1 MNSIIERQEH
11 LEDGFT
17 KRRLLHYNATLMNAY
32 LPNYIIVSDKDGVSI
47 EVDREHFDVGS
58 GTGRSIK
65 DERYSFQNLPNF
77 VHDFTFGQ
85 LSAITDIPFHSVFG
99 KRRDGFDHLTPD
111 TIFKTPAESFFIV
124 EFTTFRGGEGGCR
137 RAAQNKLIKY
147 EVACESRSSSFRI
160 GLFVIAVHREGV
172 WSNLA
177 LEEEEVNELVF
188 RFRTAVDVFEELKKR
203 YPELSGENDELTRAE
218 SELRGIVSSIKL
230 DWERTEAIFPS
241 FKKDVIESFRT
252 FSPDEE
258 YLSRIVTGTIE
269 KAQTDLVRES
279 FAGAMEDPIER
290 MEKNRLECEAAL
302 EKGLQPYYLG
312 REFRPLNKCKSTVQV
327 PAWVTIPGEEGKS
340 LHTLSDLSIQGDS
353 VMCSI
358 WSKVVYEAQ
367 LGLIERMIDDPN
379 AELEMA
385 LEGKIDRPDL
395 RNKYHRVK
403 IDLSLE
409 ESTYIASL
417 GVGGKKMKD
426 NPNVKESRDQSKLP
440 FSLYHNT
447 RDLECF
453 LRDDRIDLF
462 EHEMG
467 LYSPLTED
475 LQLRNLAAEI
485 HQPTLIKREG
495 TNEIINSHRCFM
507 ESQLGSWT
515 QMVSLIGA
523 ELSASVK
530 QHVKPGH
537 FVIKR
542 LLGSGIY
549 LLIKPTCSKSHI
561 FVSFAVE
568 KSKLLY
574 NFSDSHVFRPYE
586 DAGDLLVTDFVSYKL
601 SKLTNLCKTN
611 PLVEASFFFWAECYG
626 LNVWEAQDS
635 LSMGTSTCKDIMFM
649 TKLSMLT
656 LLEDKATTEEL
667 QTMLRYVMMEGFV
680 SQPEVPKP
688 HKMCKKFP
696 KVLRTEL
703 QVLIMNK
710 VVDSMVRIAKGAFS
724 LQKKE
729 GRISWMGMF
738 NPFTG
743 RMTKDLQV
751 IISCCYNGYFK
762 NKEEET
768 EPSALSGLYKKI
780 IELEDQR
787 PESDEYLGAGD
798 PSDPKMHEFSR
809 SYLKKVCEH
818 GKLLLSRVYGQSY
831 KDQIDSAIMREINS
845 ITLERLATL
854 KATSNFGESW
864 YVYKDV
870 KDKSY
875 SRDRLLVKM
884 AKFAKEGKTLAI
896 EKFEDCMREV
906 EDRGAMHICLFKK
919 QQHGGLREIY
929 VLGAEERI
937 IQSVVEAIARSV
949 GRFFHSDTLC
959 NPSNKMRIPE
969 SHGRRARAHCKGPV
983 WTTATS
989 DDARKWNQGHFVTKF
1004 AMMLCEFTHPRW
1016 HPMIIR
1022 GCSMFTNKF
1031 MMMNL
1036 QYLSILDG
1044 RRDLNIED
1052 DFVND
1057 LFEGYHGNKVLP
1069 WIQPGC
1075 TFLRTT
1081 TGMMQGILH
1090 YTSSLLHTLHQEFV
1104 RTLSF
1109 RIFDMKVK
1117 GDMSGKVVVDMMQG
1131 SDDSAML
1138 CSFPSSDDVLLSRC
1152 KVAATI
1158 CFRVKKLLG
1167 VFLAIYPSEKSTQ
1180 NTDFVLE
1187 YNSEFFFHSQH
1198 IRPTIR
1204 WVAASCSLP
1213 EVETLVA
1220 RQEEASNLMTSISEG
1235 GGTFS
1240 LSAMIQQCQCTLH
1253 YLLMGMGMSEL
1264 FQEYRK
1270 AIQRWR
1276 DPGLGF
1282 FLLDNPFCAGLGG
1295 FRHNLFNAVT
1305 RTDLGKVYA
1314 FYLRKVVMRSD
1325 EEEFDDEERCSVSA
1339 GGAIVLSSSLKW
1351 GSRKKFLQLKNR
1363 LEIPEDWIDQ
1373 INENPELLYRAP
1385 KTGDEIILRISEKL
1399 HSPGVISSLS
1409 TGNAVAK
1416 VVSSSVYF
1424 LSAAIF
1430 EDTGKPEYRP
1440 FNESRYSLLQRMMK
1454 YEVYE
1459 EGDTVTNE
1467 DLIFLFPNIE
1477 DLAQLNMI
1485 VHDKRRIEITRRQ
1498 SGREATQTRIV
1509 VFDTQQTRASPEKL
1523 VSDRWFATQKS
1534 KIGRTGFEL
1543 EWAKLKQVVRWLE
1556 DTPGETLQRSPL
1568 LNHIQIKNFFA
1579 RMEIRPRTVRVTGAP
1594 VKKRSGL
1601 SKLSVVIRDNFCRNG
1616 FVKGIEDVSGAH
1628 RSMWA
1633 ELIKHLL
1640 FCVLQGP
1647 FSLDMKIQLIQKTLF
1662 DTPVIDIKESDGKT
1676 KTNLIAIL
1684 QRFIQGDKS
1693 TLSTIEQVGA
1703 GIVGGFVVRQRTKF
1717 VQGKLHYFGFGVWR
1731 GVMDGVQIQ
1740 VDVDNE
1746 LGSPTNI
1753 IAVHI
1758 VRSNTGPWELMR
1770 TLKAWAEDM
1779 GIRNSD
1785 DVSRESRKGAN
1796 YWMHQFKLTASSLSF
1811 GAPVYIVESKME
1823 VLWEREEENLEL
1835 LVNRSTINIG
1845 ISSDSGGR
1853 RLNILSY
1860 TAGDGDLSPE
1870 VLDILPTTETI
1881 SVMRHYTGRLIN
1893 CWVYCKELELRD
1905 IKRLAKLYEEGESH
1919 SVIDVDKMKEVVKT
1933 CTETSLKAKVGATFS
1948 NAVIQDDL
1956 DPNFDMSA
1964 IVEMMIEDTSKET
1977 FSSIVREL
1985 EEDLKINYDDAEF
1998 DREDIDLF
2006 GPSHYKEVTNLA
2018 MISHPLMD
2026 GFVDHLIERMGRR
2039 DVRKLIGTG
2048 VVSEKN
2054 LEKAKLLYLFLR
2066 RDERTLEV
2074 ETSEDEL
2081 QSDSDSEGFI

>member
-1 MNSIIERQEH
+1 MNSIIERQEP
-11 LEDGFT
+11 LQDGFT
-17 KRRLLHYNATLMNAY
+17 KRQLVHYNSTLMNAY
-32 LPNYIIVSDKDGVSI
+32 LPVYVVVSDKDGVSI
-47 EVDREHFDVGS
+47 EVDRDNFDIGS
-58 GTGRSIK
+58 GTGGSIK
-65 DERYSFQNLPNF
+65 DERYGFQNLPNF

-85 LSAITDIPFHSVFG
+85 LSALTDVPFHSVFG
-99 KRRDGFDHLTPD
+99 KRRDGFDHLSPD
-111 TIFKTPAESFFIV
+111 AIFRTAAGSHFIV

-137 RAAQNKLIKY
+137 KAAQNKLIKY
-147 EVACESRSSSFRI
+147 EVACESRSASNRI
-160 GLFVIAVHREGV
+160 GLFVIAVHRDGV
-172 WSNLA
+172 WSNLM
-177 LEEEEVNELVF
+177 LEEEEVNELVY
-188 RFRTAVDVFEELKKR
+188 RFRTAIDVFEELKRR
-203 YPELSGENDELTRAE
+203 YPELSGDNDELTRAE
-218 SELRGIVSSIKL
+218 SELRGIVSSIKM
-230 DWERTEAIFPS
+230 DWSRTEESFPS
-241 FKKDVIESFRT
+241 FKREVIESFKT
-252 FSPDEE
+252 FIPNEE
-258 YLSRIVTGTIE
+258 YLSKIITKTIE

-279 FAGAMEDPIER
+279 FAGMMENPLER
-290 MEKNRLECEAAL
+290 MDRNLQECEEAL
-302 EKGLQPYYLG
+302 EKSLAPYYTG
-312 REFRPLNKCKSTVQV
+312 REFRPLNKCKSTVQI
-327 PAWVTIPGEEGKS
+327 PAWVTIPGEPGKS
-340 LHTLSDLSIQGDS
+340 LDTLSELSVEGDS
-353 VMCSI
+353 IMASI
-358 WSKVVYEAQ
+358 WSKIVYEAQ
-367 LGLIERMIDDPN
+367 LGSIERMIDDPE

-403 IDLSLE
+403 IELSTS
-409 ESTYIASL
+409 ESVYIASL
-417 GVGGKKMKD
+417 GVGGKKLKD
-426 NPNVKESRDQSKLP
+426 NPIVREARDQSKLP

-447 RDLECF
+447 RDLESF
-453 LRDDRIDLF
+453 LRDDKQDMF

-467 LYSPLTED
+467 LYSPLTDD
-475 LQLRNLAAEI
+475 LSLRNLAAEI

-495 TNEIINSHRCFM
+495 SNEIINAHRCFM
-507 ESQLGSWT
+507 ESQIGSWT

-530 QHVKPGH
+530 QHVKPGY

-542 LLGSGIY
+542 LLGSAIY
-549 LLIKPTCSKSHI
+549 LLIKPTCSRSHI

-568 KSKLLY
+568 KSKVIYML
-574 NFSDSHVFRPYE
+574 SESHVFRQYE

-611 PLVEASFFFWAECYG
+611 SLVEASFFFWSECYG
-626 LNVWEAQDS
+626 LNVWEAQDFLTNGNPS
-635 LSMGTSTCKDIMFM
+635 SKEVSFM

-656 LLEDKATTEEL
+656 LLEDKATTEEM

-680 SQPEVPKP
+680 SQPEIPKP

-696 KVLRTEL
+696 KVLRSEL

-710 VVDSMVRIAKGAFS
+710 VVDSILRISKGAFT
-724 LQKKE
+724 LQKRE

-743 RMTKDLQV
+743 RTTKELQV
-751 IISCCYNGYFK
+751 VISCCYNGYFK

-768 EPSALSGLYKKI
+768 EPSSLSALYKKI

-787 PESDEYLGAGD
+787 PVTDEFLGAGD
-798 PSDPKMHEFSR
+798 PESPNMHEFSR
-809 SYLKKVCEH
+809 SYLKKVCDH
-818 GKLLLSRVYGQSY
+818 GKLLLSRVYGQSFR
-831 KDQIDSAIMREINS
+831 DQIESSIMREINS

-864 YVYKDV
+864 YTFKEV

-884 AKFAKEGKTLAI
+884 ANFAKEGKTLAI
-896 EKFEDCMREV
+896 EKFEDCMTEI
-906 EDRGAMHICLFKK
+906 EMRGAMHICLFKK

-937 IQSVVEAIARSV
+937 VQAVVEAIARSI

-959 NPSNKMRIPE
+959 NPANKMRIPE
-969 SHGRRARAHCKGPV
+969 SHGRRARTYCKGPV

-1016 HPMIIR
+1016 HPIIIR
-1022 GCSMFTNKF
+1022 GCSMFTNKY

-1044 RRDLNIED
+1044 RRELDIED
-1052 DFVND
+1052 DFVRD
-1057 LFEGYHGNKVLP
+1057 LFEGYHGNKELP
-1069 WIQPGC
+1069 WIRPGC
-1075 TFLRTT
+1075 TYLRTT

-1090 YTSSLLHTLHQEFV
+1090 YTSSLLHTLHQEFI

-1117 GDMSGKVVVDMMQG
+1117 GDMSSRIVVDMMQG

-1152 KVAATI
+1152 KVAATM

-1167 VFLAIYPSEKSTQ
+1167 LYLAIYPSEKSTQ

-1264 FQEYRK
+1264 FNEYKK
-1270 AIQRWR
+1270 AIQKWR

-1295 FRHNLFNAVT
+1295 FRHNLYNAVT
-1305 RTDLGKVYA
+1305 RTNLGKVYA
-1314 FYLRKVVMRSD
+1314 FYLRKVVQRSD
-1325 EEEFDDEERCSVSA
+1325 DEEFNDEERCSVSA

-1351 GSRKKFLQLKNR
+1351 GSRKKFLQLRNR
-1363 LEIPEDWIDQ
+1363 LEIPSDWIEQ
-1373 INENPELLYRAP
+1373 INENPEVLYRAP
-1385 KTGDEIILRISEKL
+1385 KTGNEIILRISEKL
-1399 HSPGVISSLS
+1399 HSPGVVSSLS

-1416 VVSSSVYF
+1416 VVASSVYF

-1467 DLIFLFPNIE
+1467 DLIFLFPNVE
-1477 DLAQLNMI
+1477 DLAQLNII

-1498 SGREATQTRIV
+1498 GGREATQTRIV

-1556 DTPGETLQRSPL
+1556 DCPSDTLTRSPL

-1647 FSLDMKIQLIQKTLF
+1647 FSNDMKLQLIQKTLH
-1662 DTPVIDIKESDGKT
+1662 DTPSIEIKESDGKT
-1676 KTNLIAIL
+1676 KTNMIAIM
-1684 QRFIQGDKS
+1684 QRYMQGDKS
-1693 TLSTIEQVGA
+1693 TLDIIEQVGA
-1703 GIVGGFVVRQRTKF
+1703 GVVGGFVVRQRTKF
-1717 VQGKLHYFGFGVWR
+1717 VQGKVNYYGFGVWR

-1746 LGSPTNI
+1746 IGQPTNI
-1753 IAVHI
+1753 IAVHM
-1758 VRSNTGPWELMR
+1758 VRSNVGPWELMR
-1770 TLKAWAEDM
+1770 TLKAWADDM
-1779 GIRNSD
+1779 GIRNYD
-1785 DVSRESRKGAN
+1785 DVSRGSRKGAS
-1796 YWMHQFKLTASSLSF
+1796 YWMHQFKLTASNLTF
-1811 GAPVYIVESKME
+1811 GAPVYMVESRME
-1823 VLWEREEENLEL
+1823 ALWEKEEEILSFSL
-1835 LVNRSTINIG
+1835 NRSTVNIS
-1845 ISSDSGGR
+1845 IANESGGR
-1853 RLNILSY
+1853 RMNILSY

-1870 VLDILPTTETI
+1870 VLDILPTTETCN
-1881 SVMRHYTGRLIN
+1881 VMRHYTGRLIN
-1893 CWVYCKELELRD
+1893 SWVYCRELELRD
-1905 IKRLAKLYEEGESH
+1905 IKRLAKLYEGEGSQ
-1919 SVIDVDKMKEVVKT
+1919 SLLDMDKMKEIVKT

-1948 NAVIQDDL
+1948 NAVQQDDL

-1964 IVEMMIEDTSKET
+1964 IVEMMIEDTAKET

-1985 EEDLKINYDDAEF
+1985 EDDLKINYDDAEF
-1998 DREDIDLF
+1998 DKEDIELF
-2006 GPSHYKEVTNLA
+2006 GPSHYREVTNLA
-2018 MISHPLMD
+2018 MVSHPLMD
-2026 GFVDHLIERMGRR
+2026 GFVDYLVEKMGRR
-2039 DVRKLIGTG
+2039 DLRKVISTG

-2054 LEKAKLLYLFLR
+2054 LDKAKLLYLFLG
-2066 RDERTLEV
+2066 RDISTLEI